1 MIWFNPL
8 DNYFLSTIHD
18 DLRKRQEMINQ
29 ESVESFLREVDNEF
43 PIPLSSKVN
52 ISDLADKYCKK
63 ATLCCHFRDKKII
76 AMVAGYTENTKDQ
89 MGYISLVATTTD
101 ARRKGYSSALLMEF
115 LEIAR
120 NKGLQAVHVY
130 THRTNLRAI
139 GMYRKVGF
147 VDYCP
152 DDEPCPDDHHF
163 IYYLE

>member
-1 MIWFNPL
+1 MV
-8 DNYFLSTIHD
+8 DV
-18 DLRKRQEMINQ
+18 K
-29 ESVESFLREVDNEF
+29 SVESFLRDVDNEF

-52 ISDLADKYCKK
+52 ISNLAEKYSEK
-63 ATLCCHFRDKKII
+63 ATLCCRFRDEKII
-76 AMVAGYTENTKDQ
+76 AMVAGYTEHTKDR
-89 MGYISLVATTTD
+89 MGYISLVATTAD
-101 ARRKGYSSALLMEF
+101 ARRKGYSSALLEEF

-139 GMYRKVGF
+139 GMYQKVGF

-152 DDEPCPDDHHF
+152 VDEPHPDDHHF